1 MANGPNSSLA
11 PLLAH
16 VLLGPTESQT
26 FTENVHK
33 YIYFFKKLNL
43 SNFVDAFTFH
53 LDVGVYATH

>member
-16 VLLGPTESQT
+16 VLLGLTEYQT

-33 YIYFFKKLNL
+33 YIFFLKLNL